1 MSVGELRAS
10 IADVPDD
17 YEVVLDNAE
26 VDDCEISAVRVVAE
40 RYAGKALEHHA
51 RTEAAARRDTEPDA
65 GNLRYIAKHAY
76 DGERCVWCGINIYDA
91 AEDDPC
97 VDHEPITY
105 TSDATGLREAV
116 EAAANEYAANGA
128 ARDAAGKP
136 AWPNNVARDLRA
148 ILAAHPDPTREPD
161 AGCVPCGVCGGSQN
175 RGWHKHAEPDAGEDD
190 ALEQTLV
197 AYDERGG
204 MFGTSGAG
212 AYFLAT
218 HLLAS
223 DWLAAHD
230 AEVARTAAKEAGE
243 RIARAI
249 ENYLAYYAD
258 VMTPSERKG
267 VRDAARIA
275 REEGR
280 ADVRM

>member
-1 MSVGELRAS
+1 MTTDPTPG
-10 IADVPDD
+10 
-17 YEVVLDNAE
+17 
-26 VDDCEISAVRVVAE
+26 
-40 RYAGKALEHHA
+40 
-51 RTEAAARRDTEPDA
+51 TAA
-65 GNLRYIAKHAY
+65 
-76 DGERCVWCGINIYDA
+76 
-91 AEDDPC
+91 
-97 VDHEPITY
+97 

-116 EAAANEYAANGA
+116 EATANEYAANGA

-148 ILAAHPDPTREPD
+148 ILAAHPDPTR
-161 AGCVPCGVCGGSQN
+161 
-175 RGWHKHAEPDAGEDD
+175 EPDAGEDD

-230 AEVARTAAKEAGE
+230 AEVARAAAKEERE
-243 RIARAI
+243 RIAVAF
-249 ENYLAYYAD
+249 EGMAD
-258 VMTPSERKG
+258 VWG
-267 VRDAARIA
+267 GDAMWLTSGTKIAALAADVA

-280 ADVRM
+280 ADV